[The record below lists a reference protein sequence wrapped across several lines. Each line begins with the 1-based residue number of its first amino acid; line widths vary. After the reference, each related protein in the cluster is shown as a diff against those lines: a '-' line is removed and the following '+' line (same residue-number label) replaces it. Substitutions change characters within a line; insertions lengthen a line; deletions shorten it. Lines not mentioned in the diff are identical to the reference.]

1 MMTAMSVRARRVL
14 PLRLRRLAVAAMAL
28 VGLAAAPASAD
39 LTAFIGLSPS
49 PSRHPGWG
57 AALGAGLLVVGFEFE
72 YCDLAEDELDGV
84 PSLKTGMGNLLIQT
98 PIPIAGWQF
107 YGTVGG
113 GLYRERLGEE
123 GDTSFVGNIGGGAKF
138 TLSGPLR
145 LRFDY
150 RILNLRGDP
159 RHSKVHRLYAGLNLA
174 F

>member
-1 MMTAMSVRARRVL
+1 MLNNTRTAVLASVLVVL
-14 PLRLRRLAVAAMAL
+14 
-28 VGLAAAPASAD
+28 GCAAPASAD
-39 LTAFIGLSPS
+39 LTAFVGLSPT

-57 AALGAGLLVVGFEFE
+57 AAIGSGLLVVGFEFE
-72 YCDLAEDELDGV
+72 YADFSEDRPNEV

-98 PIPIAGWQF
+98 PVPIHGWQF

-113 GLYRERLGEE
+113 GIYRERLDEE
-123 GDTSFVGNIGGGAKF
+123 TETSFVGNLGGGGKF

-159 RHSKVHRLYAGLNLA
+159 RHSKVHRFYAGLNLA